1 MNSYMNNFQSEKSM
15 DGNTLEK
22 AMNGNTSEGCGWERT
37 REGRGWERLYQ
48 RRPCMD
54 AWMGTHQRRPWMGT
68 TLPEKAMHGCMD
80 GNTPE
85 ILKALDGNNN
95 IYGLERF

>member
-22 AMNGNTSEGCGWERT
+22 AMNGNTSEGCGWECT

-54 AWMGTHQRRPWMGT
+54 
-68 TLPEKAMHGCMD
+68 

-85 ILKALDGNNN
+85 ILNYKALDGNDN

>member
-1 MNSYMNNFQSEKSM
+1 MNSYTNNFQSEKSM

-22 AMNGNTSEGCGWERT
+22 AMNGNTSCR
-37 REGRGWERLYQ
+37 RL
-48 RRPCMD
+48 
-54 AWMGTHQRRPWMGT
+54 WMGVHQRRPWMGT

-85 ILKALDGNNN
+85 ILKALDGNDNN